1 MGFWKKNYTD
11 EEIAGM
17 IQSSPGE
24 REKALKY
31 IYTNGSLR
39 YKVRSVALSD
49 SGSSQDAD
57 DLWHDTFIVT
67 EKKIGAG
74 EFRSATAPNRSER
87 SALSSFM
94 VGIAR
99 GLWANRKRKMRP
111 EPGLE
116 PVMHHPSDENVE
128 KWLLRKEGSLLLND
142 LITNMME
149 KCRALLGLYNLY
161 FSMREIRDALVLPS
175 EKRANK
181 DMDICRKKLRL
192 YLEQHPELMDALD
205 PYL

>member
-1 MGFWKKNYTD
+1 MGLWKTSYTD

-17 IQSSPGE
+17 MQSSPGE

-31 IYTNGSLR
+31 IYTNSRLR
-39 YKVRSVALSD
+39 SRVRSVALSD
-49 SGSSQDAD
+49 TGSTQDAD
-57 DLWHDTFIVT
+57 DLWHDVFIVT

-74 EFRSATAPNRSER
+74 EFRGAAAPNQAEHP
-87 SALSSFM
+87 ALSSFM

-99 GLWANRKRKMRP
+99 GIWANHKRKMRP

-116 PVMHHPSDENVE
+116 PVMYSPSDENVE
-128 KWLLRKEGSLLLND
+128 KWLLRKEGHHLLHGLLTSMTD
-142 LITNMME
+142 
-149 KCRALLGLYNLY
+149 KCRSLLGLYNAY
-161 FSMREIRDALVLPS
+161 FSMREIRDAMVLPS

-181 DMDICRKKLRL
+181 DTDVCRKKLRL
-192 YLEQHPELMDALD
+192 YLEQHPELMDALN